1 MRITKQTIN
10 NLTAIILTM
19 VLYTI
24 APSNSMAQTEATFGY
39 LSYNSV
45 LKNMPQYK
53 EAQNKL
59 QNLRNEYDKEMVRA
73 EDNFSKQFAEY
84 IDGQKSFSENILLK
98 RQKELQT
105 LMEQSL
111 QFKEEAKKLL
121 AKAEAETMA
130 PVYDKLNEAIK
141 KVGENKK
148 LDYIINTDNNNCPF
162 INKSKGEDVTQF
174 VIAETTNM

>member
-1 MRITKQTIN
+1 MIITRQITNK
-10 NLTAIILTM
+10 LTAIIMALI
-19 VLYTI
+19 LCALI
-24 APSNSMAQTEATFGY
+24 PLNSNAQSEATFGY
-39 LSYNSV
+39 LSYNAV
-45 LKNMPQYK
+45 LKSMPQYK
-53 EAQNKL
+53 EVQNKL
-59 QNLRNEYDKEMVRA
+59 QTLKNEYDKEMTRA

-84 IDGQKSFSENILLK
+84 LDGQKSFSENILLK
-98 RQKELQT
+98 RQKELQV

-121 AKAEAETMA
+121 AKAEAESMA

-141 KVGENKK
+141 KVGENRK

-162 INKSKGEDVTQF
+162 INKSKGEDVTQL